1 VRQLVESLASYQPII
16 VSGFAYGID
25 IAAQLAAVENNLIT
39 YGCLGHGIL
48 NCYPNKH
55 LKHRKKIEAQGGFL
69 TELWS
74 HEQIQRAH
82 FLQRNRIIAGLAQ
95 ATIVV
100 ESKSKGGALT
110 TAAYALGYERD
121 VFAVPGR
128 PNDTVAQGCLELIKT
143 QKATCIT
150 SGEDVAKLLGWKKE
164 KATAP
169 QRQLFVILSDKE
181 KQVVKHMSAT
191 PKHIDLIALDASLK
205 ISEISSLL
213 FQLEMKGVVMAQA
226 GKLFKLL

>member
-1 VRQLVESLASYQPII
+1 MKRALLVCR
-16 VSGFAYGID
+16 
-25 IAAQLAAVENNLIT
+25 IT
-39 YGCLGHGIL
+39 LTPY
-48 NCYPNKH
+48 K
-55 LKHRKKIEAQGGFL
+55 GGFL

-150 SGEDVAKLLGWKKE
+150 SGEDGHMKQILCLFLWLGHRILFGHVKK
-164 KATAP
+164 
-169 QRQLFVILSDKE
+169 IL
-181 KQVVKHMSAT
+181 
-191 PKHIDLIALDASLK
+191 I
-205 ISEISSLL
+205 
-213 FQLEMKGVVMAQA
+213 LELWLGHRIY
-226 GKLFKLL
+226 